1 MGALLEKTGFV
12 FRQLRRSFTTFPVET
27 LLGVTYFILFLYSRY
42 KEVSDVTFLAF
53 FPLYVLTY
61 SFHQLKWK
69 VPYLLSYFLWI
80 PIMLFCPE
88 SEWGIGIAWL
98 LAAILLVAGFRRME
112 DEAFAGNLLHVVK
125 QMAIAFLLGGV
136 LLLLAEAIV
145 GTIDLLFSKDHLP
158 DIWFMAP
165 AAFVGFVVIP
175 LLCCLLV
182 SEVPDEEEYRLMGIL
197 TDKLLTPALLIY
209 TLILYAYAVLIL
221 FQWKLPDGGVAYM
234 VTAFI
239 ALALLTLLLRT
250 HYGNRPV
257 AWFFDHLTLVAIPPM
272 VLLWIGMVRRISDY
286 GLTTQRVYLLALVLL
301 LTLFLLLLL
310 RRRPWTFQPMA
321 LILAVVTLLLTYIPG
336 FSAKDFGIRSQQ
348 KRLAKILPSVLV
360 DGRFPDSVDPALEKT
375 WLQIADA
382 WQYLQANMRASEFK
396 EQYAVYGNCP
406 VFENRRENLS
416 EKEPSKE
423 AVRHQLTGAVD
434 LGEYTILVPARHYFC
449 RRDSAAFC
457 FLAEDSADEVLL
469 RCDILNRLNEQ
480 VPDEQLLIYENG
492 RYMAVFEMI
501 IDYRGS
507 GRDPVENFMTSGPSL
522 FKKPE

>member
-1 MGALLEKTGFV
+1 MGALLEKTGSV

-80 PIMLFCPE
+80 PVMLFCPE

-136 LLLLAEAIV
+136 LLLL
-145 GTIDLLFSKDHLP
+145 
-158 DIWFMAP
+158 
-165 AAFVGFVVIP
+165 IP

-406 VFENRRENLS
+406 VFENRRGNLS

-423 AVRHQLTGAVD
+423 AVMHQLTGAVD
-434 LGEYTILVPARHYFC
+434 LGEYTILVPARHYF
-449 RRDSAAFC
+449 SPAAIR
-457 FLAEDSADEVLL
+457 SK
-469 RCDILNRLNEQ
+469 IL
-480 VPDEQLLIYENG
+480 
-492 RYMAVFEMI
+492 
-501 IDYRGS
+501 
-507 GRDPVENFMTSGPSL
+507 
-522 FKKPE
+522 